1 MSSQP
6 KRPQPRILL
15 LEDNKA
21 DAKLAL
27 AELARAGF
35 EADSDIVSTS
45 DDFTEKIQSYHYDLV
60 LADFRLPDWTGLDA
74 LRWLRNSGSNTPFI
88 LVSGTLG
95 DDLAVECIKEGA
107 TDYVLKDKLDRL
119 PRACRRALEETSL
132 RAERDRAEKE
142 LRDTGEQ
149 YRLLFESNPLPL
161 WVFDRET
168 LAFLAVNES
177 AIRHYGFSR
186 DEFLNMTILD
196 IRPPGDVPALL
207 DTLADPHGGLSRPE
221 AWIHRK
227 KDGTLIDVEITSH
240 SLPFRGRSAEL
251 ILAHDVTDQRRS
263 EEALR
268 QSEERFA
275 KAFRSSPLP
284 ITISTRAEGRYL
296 DVNDAFLKMTEYT
309 RAEVVG
315 HRSSELTF
323 WLEPEDR
330 AVMIRQLA
338 ERGEVAR
345 LEAKIRTKTGDIRL
359 AEISA
364 ELIELDRNACVL
376 AITHDV
382 TERRRLEEQL
392 RQAQKMEAVGK
403 LAGGIAHDFNN
414 MLSVIIGYADLL
426 QERVESRPAR
436 KGLDE
441 IKKAADR
448 AASLTRQLLA
458 FSRRQV
464 LLPRVLDLNSV
475 IDNLSKMLR
484 HMIGEDI
491 ELVLAPGAS
500 LGHVKADPIQVEQA
514 IMNLAVNARDAMPHG
529 GKLILATTNADL
541 DETKTPHHPSVR
553 SGSYV
558 LLAVSDTGCGMSDE
572 TMLHIFEPF
581 YTTKDPGKGTGLGLS
596 MVYGFVNQSGG
607 YVWVYSEL
615 GKGTTFKI
623 FLPRID
629 EAVSREEPTTEQTIV
644 KGSETILL
652 VEDEEPLRFLIINVL
667 EDNGYTV
674 YPAPDAQEAAKRA
687 QELGHIDLLM
697 TDVVMPGQSGNEL
710 AALLRVQRPDLKTLY
725 MSGYTSDLITQHG
738 VLETDAPLL
747 EKPFTKNSLLK
758 KVRAVLDT
766 Q

>member
-1 MSSQP
+1 MNSHPDNARP
-6 KRPQPRILL
+6 KILL

-21 DAKLAL
+21 DARLAL
-27 AELARAGF
+27 AELARASF
-35 EADSDIVSTS
+35 DADSEVVSTS
-45 DDFTEKIQSYHYDLV
+45 KDFVEKIQSKRYDLI
-60 LADFRLPDWTGLDA
+60 LADYRLPDWTGLEA
-74 LRWLRNSGSNTPFI
+74 LRYLRNSGSTTPFI
-88 LVSGTLG
+88 LLTGTLG
-95 DDLAVECIKEGA
+95 DDLAVDCIKEGA
-107 TDYVLKDKLDRL
+107 TDYVLKEKLDRL
-119 PRACRRALEETSL
+119 PRACRRALEEASL

-149 YRLLFESNPLPL
+149 YRLLFDANPLPL

-186 DEFLNMTILD
+186 DEFLNMTIRD
-196 IRPPGDVPALL
+196 IRPPEDVPALL
-207 DTLADPHGGLSRPE
+207 DAVANPHGGLSRPE
-221 AWIHRK
+221 PWIHRK

-240 SLPFRGRSAEL
+240 GLPFRGRSAEL

-296 DVNDAFLKMTEYT
+296 DVNDAFLKMMGYS

-315 HRSSELTF
+315 HTSSELKF
-323 WLEPEDR
+323 WLEPEGR
-330 AVMIRQLA
+330 AAMIRQLA
-338 ERGEVAR
+338 ERGEVTR
-345 LEAKIRTKTGDIRL
+345 LEAKIRTQTGDIRL

-392 RQAQKMEAVGK
+392 RQAQKMEAVGR

-414 MLSVIIGYADLL
+414 MLSVVIGYADLL
-426 QERVESRPAR
+426 QERVESGPAR

-464 LLPRVLDLNSV
+464 LSPRILDLNSI

-491 ELVLAPGAS
+491 ELVLVPGAS
-500 LGHVKADPIQVEQA
+500 LGHVKADPIQVEHA

-529 GKLILATTNADL
+529 GKLIVATTNAEL

-558 LLAVSDTGCGMSDE
+558 LLAVSDTGCGMSEE
-572 TMLHIFEPF
+572 TMRHIFEPF
-581 YTTKDPGKGTGLGLS
+581 YTTKGPGQGTGLGLP

-615 GKGTTFKI
+615 GKGTTFKL

-629 EAVSREEPTTEQTIV
+629 EPVTVEQVVVEQTIAR
-644 KGSETILL
+644 GSETVLL
-652 VEDEEPLRFLIINVL
+652 VEDEEPLRFLATTVL
-667 EDNGYTV
+667 EDSGYTV
-674 YPAPDAQEAAKRA
+674 HCAPDAQEATKRV
-687 QELGHIDLLM
+687 QELGHIDLLV
-697 TDVVMPGQSGNEL
+697 TDVVMPGQSGSEL
-710 AALLRVQRPDLKTLY
+710 AALLRRRWPNLKTLY
-725 MSGYTSDLITQHG
+725 ISGYTGDLITQQG
-738 VLETDAPLL
+738 VLETGADLL
-747 EKPFTKNSLLK
+747 EKPFTKKSLLK
-758 KVRAVLDT
+758 RVRAVLDT